1 MAGFVGLMLPSG
13 YRGAGRAPFA
23 RFVVVEE
30 LLSAGAPVAAHRVA
44 ECQSA
49 PFLLKLGTNK
59 QCRRQ
64 IP

>member
-30 LLSAGAPVAAHRVA
+30 LLSAGAPV
-44 ECQSA
+44 QSA